1 MNDSNPSNLSL
12 KLNREEK
19 DTRMK
24 SIDGRET
31 SNLLSSLL
39 IKNFHQFVLVIRL
52 VSVYKNALSV

>member
-1 MNDSNPSNLSL
+1 
-12 KLNREEK
+12 
-19 DTRMK
+19 MK